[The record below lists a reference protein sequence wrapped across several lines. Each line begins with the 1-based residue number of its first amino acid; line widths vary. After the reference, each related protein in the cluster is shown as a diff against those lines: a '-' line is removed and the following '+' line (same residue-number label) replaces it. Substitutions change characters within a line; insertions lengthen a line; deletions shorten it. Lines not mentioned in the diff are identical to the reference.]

1 MSLPVVFA
9 PQSHSGQMSGGH
21 YVAYARNPSGAWLCY
36 NDSSCRELP
45 GRSPPIDPA
54 SAYLLF
60 YERQGLDYE
69 RYTMLT
75 THVQTKSYTEF
86 MKTLPVTKNNS
97 GEGLD

>member
-1 MSLPVVFA
+1 
-9 PQSHSGQMSGGH
+9 MSGGH

-69 RYTMLT
+69 RY
-75 THVQTKSYTEF
+75 
-86 MKTLPVTKNNS
+86 LPDITGKEPVVKDA
-97 GEGLD
+97 EVLDPDDNDLKKMCSIM